1 MFFTPPKWR
10 GLLYNSYMLMKNFG
24 RYLLLIAFII
34 IIPFAT
40 YFVLGASDS
49 LIKTPQ
55 EKIAY
60 NLPYPGLLP
69 DSPLYLVKIVR
80 DRITDF
86 LTRDNLKKAELY
98 LLYSD
103 KRAAMSLVLAR
114 KGKSQLAIDTFTK
127 GEKYFLKIPNLLK
140 SAKKQGGQAP
150 SNFIEILKLSNAKHK
165 ELIEELIKILPQGLN
180 QSLTQL
186 SDLNQQI
193 KLEIESPL

>member
-1 MFFTPPKWR
+1 
-10 GLLYNSYMLMKNFG
+10 MKKIG

-34 IIPFAT
+34 IIPFVT

-49 LIKTPQ
+49 LVKTPQ

-69 DSPLYLVKIVR
+69 DSPLYLAKIVR

-103 KRAAMSLVLAR
+103 KRAAMSLLLAR
-114 KGKSQLAIDTFTK
+114 KGKSQLAIDTFSK
-127 GEKYFLKIPNLLK
+127 GEKYFLKIPDLLK
-140 SAKKQGGQAP
+140 SAKKQGGQTP
-150 SNFIEILKLSNAKHK
+150 SNFIETLKLSNAKHK

-180 QSLTQL
+180 LSLVQL
-186 SDLNQQI
+186 TDLNQQV
-193 KLEIESPL
+193 KLEIESIP

>member
-1 MFFTPPKWR
+1 
-10 GLLYNSYMLMKNFG
+10 MKNFG
-24 RYLLLIAFII
+24 RCFLLIVFII
-34 IIPFAT
+34 TIPFVT

-49 LIKTPQ
+49 LVKAPQ

-69 DSPLYLVKIVR
+69 DSPLYLTKIIR

-86 LTRDNLKKAELY
+86 LTRDNFKKAELY

-103 KRAAMSLVLAR
+103 KRAAMSLILAS
-114 KGKSQLAIDTFTK
+114 KGKNQLAIDTFVK
-127 GEKYFLKIPNLLK
+127 GEKYFFKIPGLLK
-140 SAKKQGGQAP
+140 AVKKQGGQVP
-150 SNFIEILKLSNAKHK
+150 SNFFETLKLSNAKHK
-165 ELIEELIKILPQGLN
+165 ELIEELIKVLPQGLN

-193 KLEIESPL
+193 KIEIESSP

>member
-1 MFFTPPKWR
+1 MEK
-10 GLLYNSYMLMKNFG
+10 FG
-24 RYLLLIAFII
+24 RCLLLITFII
-34 IIPFAT
+34 IVPFVT

-49 LIKTPQ
+49 LVKTPQ
-55 EKIAY
+55 EKVAY

-69 DSPLYLVKIVR
+69 DSPLYLAKIIR

-103 KRAAMSLVLAR
+103 KRAAMSLVLSN

-127 GEKYFLKIPNLLK
+127 GEKYFLKIPYLLK

-150 SNFIEILKLSNAKHK
+150 SNFIETLKLSNAKHK

-193 KLEIESPL
+193 KLEIESLP

>member
-1 MFFTPPKWR
+1 MVKD
-10 GLLYNSYMLMKNFG
+10 LLYNSYMLMKNFG
-24 RYLLLIAFII
+24 RYLLLITFII
-34 IIPFAT
+34 VVPFAT

-55 EKIAY
+55 EKVAY

-69 DSPLYLVKIVR
+69 DSPLYLAKIVR

-103 KRAAMSLVLAR
+103 KRIVMSLLLAR
-114 KGKSQLAIDTFTK
+114 KGKSQLAIDTFAK

-150 SNFIEILKLSNAKHK
+150 SNFIETLKLSNAKHK
-165 ELIEELIKILPQGLN
+165 ELIEELIKILPQGLD

-193 KLEIESPL
+193 KLEIESLP

>member
-1 MFFTPPKWR
+1 MFFTPPKRR
-10 GLLYNSYMLMKNFG
+10 GLLYNSYMLMEKFG
-24 RYLLLIAFII
+24 RYFLLTIFVIV
-34 IIPFAT
+34 IPFAT

-49 LIKTPQ
+49 LVKTPQ
-55 EKIAY
+55 EKVAY

-69 DSPLYLVKIVR
+69 DSPLYLAKIIR
-80 DRITDF
+80 DQITDF

-103 KRAAMSLVLAR
+103 KRAAMSLVLAN
-114 KGKSQLAIDTFTK
+114 KGKSQLAIDTFVK
-127 GEKYFLKIPNLLK
+127 GEKYFLKIPGLLK

-150 SNFIEILKLSNAKHK
+150 SNFIETLKLSNAKHK

-186 SDLNQQI
+186 FDLNQQVKI
-193 KLEIESPL
+193 EIESLP

>member
-1 MFFTPPKWR
+1 MVR
-10 GLLYNSYMLMKNFG
+10 DLLYNSYMLMKNFG
-24 RYLLLIAFII
+24 RYLLLITFII
-34 IIPFAT
+34 VIPFAT

-55 EKIAY
+55 EKVAY

-69 DSPLYLVKIVR
+69 DSPLYLTKIVR
-80 DRITDF
+80 DRIADF

-114 KGKSQLAIDTFTK
+114 KGKNQLAIDTFTK

-150 SNFIEILKLSNAKHK
+150 SNFFETLKLSNAKHK

-186 SDLNQQI
+186 SNLNQQI
-193 KLEIESPL
+193 KLEIESLP